1 MRLLELKDTST
12 AYLERHGVESARLTM
27 ELILAHVLEKTRM
40 QIYLAFEEDIQEPT
54 LAKLRPLVKQRAEG
68 VPLEYLLGFKEFDGH
83 KFKLTPD
90 VLIPRPET
98 EMLLEAIVP
107 LVKADDPL
115 PLVDVGT
122 GSGILAV
129 SLARRFPTVPVIALD
144 ISEAALAVARENGA
158 GLANLTFQQSDL
170 LSAWDGKAQLI
181 VANLPYI
188 PAGDIA
194 GLSREVRKEPR
205 LALDG
210 GPDGTQLIATL
221 IAQSAGRTRHLALEF
236 GDGQADH
243 LKSVLTNHGYEVTL
257 LQKDLTA
264 RERILLGTTQHHG

>member
-27 ELILAHVLEKTRM
+27 ELMLAHVLKKTRM
-40 QIYLAFEEDIQEPT
+40 QIYLSFEEEIAEPT
-54 LAKLRPLVKQRAEG
+54 LALLRPLVKKRAEG
-68 VPLEYLLGFKEFDGH
+68 VPLEYLLGHKEFDGH

-98 EMLLEAIVP
+98 ELLLEAIVP
-107 LVKADDPL
+107 LVKADESL
-115 PLVDVGT
+115 PIVDVGT

-158 GLANLTFQQSDL
+158 GLANLTFHHSNL
-170 LSAWDGKAQLI
+170 LAAWEGQAQLI

-188 PAGDIA
+188 PAGDID
-194 GLSREVRKEPR
+194 GLSREVRQEPR

-210 GPDGTQLIATL
+210 GADGTQLIATL

-236 GDGQADH
+236 GDGQADV
-243 LKSVLTNHGYEVTL
+243 LKSVLKNHGYEIT
-257 LQKDLTA
+257 LQKQDLTA
-264 RERILLGTTQHHG
+264 RERILIATSNHG